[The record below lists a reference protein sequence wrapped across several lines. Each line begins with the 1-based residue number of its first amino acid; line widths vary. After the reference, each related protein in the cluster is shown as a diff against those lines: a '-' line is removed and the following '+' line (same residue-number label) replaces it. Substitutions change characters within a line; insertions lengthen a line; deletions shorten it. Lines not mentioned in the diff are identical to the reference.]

1 LTSAKALIISETGL
15 HARPATLVVS
25 CASKFKSDIKIQKN
39 DKLIN
44 GKSILGL
51 LSLGIVKGEEITIL
65 AEGEDEADAVAAL
78 IALVEK
84 PFID

>member
-1 LTSAKALIISETGL
+1 MIQAAIIVKNETGL

-25 CASKFKSDIKIQKN
+25 CASKFNSDIKIHKSG
-39 DKLIN
+39 KSIN

-51 LSLGIVKGEEITIL
+51 LSLGIMQNDEIILTADGADEE
-65 AEGEDEADAVAAL
+65 EALAAL
-78 IALVEK
+78 KALIEK